1 MSVLAAFRSVVPD
14 VRRHGHGLRTACAR
28 VLDRLAAG
36 PLDNTVLGALGT
48 PRPDTR
54 TPGHPDART
63 RPDRQ
68 RAARGRPFGAAL
80 PRTRG
85 PAPGRA
91 PMVGE

>member
-54 TPGHPDART
+54 PAGPRARC
-63 RPDRQ
+63 R
-68 RAARGRPFGAAL
+68 
-80 PRTRG
+80 
-85 PAPGRA
+85 PAPQRDGTPALEAGRH
-91 PMVGE
+91 PER